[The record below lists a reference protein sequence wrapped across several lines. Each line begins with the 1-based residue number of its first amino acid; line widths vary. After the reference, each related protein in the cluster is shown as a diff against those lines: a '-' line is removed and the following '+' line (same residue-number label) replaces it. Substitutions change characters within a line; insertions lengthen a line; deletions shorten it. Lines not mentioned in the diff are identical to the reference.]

1 MTTPEELTASA
12 NFIAQFELLQWA
24 VGILVSFITA
34 LGGGFIW
41 QVRESRAERREQSEK
56 AESERREW
64 RAEILKMQERTLE
77 LIEKNNEVVARN
89 TQQTERLI
97 EIVDRTESTTAT
109 LERLILQK
117 LR

>member
-1 MTTPEELTASA
+1 MTAQEITAST
-12 NFIAQFELLQWA
+12 NFIAQYELLQWA

-41 QVRESRAERREQSEK
+41 QVRESRAERKEQSEK

-64 RAEILKMQERTLE
+64 RMEILKMQERTLAV
-77 LIEKNNEVVARN
+77 IEKNNEVVARN
-89 TQQTERLI
+89 SQQTERLI
-97 EIVDRTESTTAT
+97 DIVDRTESATTA

-117 LR
+117 LP

>member
-1 MTTPEELTASA
+1 MPSPNEIIAST
-12 NFIAQFELLQWA
+12 NVIAQYELLQWA

-41 QVRESRAERREQSEK
+41 QVRESRAERKEQSEK
-56 AESERREW
+56 AETERKEW
-64 RAEILKMQERTLE
+64 RAEILKMQERTLAV
-77 LIEKNNEVVARN
+77 IEKNNEVVARN

-117 LR
+117 LP